1 MSTENENHES
11 TPVEEV
17 PAQNTSEVV
26 EVEWEKVASLYEKNA
41 RIAQLEEA
49 LSNMMLQFEK
59 RKLSFLDNIVQSQ
72 NSLYEE
78 ASEVRNSLEIPQTE
92 AYELKLPTAPGE
104 KAYFIRKP

>member
-1 MSTENENHES
+1 MSTENESQETAAAES
-11 TPVEEV
+11 AAP
-17 PAQNTSEVV
+17 QNNSEVV
-26 EVEWEKVASLYEKNA
+26 EVEWEHVASLFEKNA

-78 ASEVRNSLEIPQTE
+78 ASEVRNSLEIPQDE
-92 AYELKLPTAPGE
+92 AYELKLPSAPGE
-104 KAYFIRKP
+104 KGYFIRKP